1 MKRCPKCKREYDD
14 DLRFCLEDGTPLTR
28 VGITPTIA
36 APTAVLPVSN
46 DQSNT
51 MSSAGR
57 PDVPI
62 PGAGVERDRLN
73 RTYAN
78 TTEPSGSPL
87 MARIVGGVLL
97 LLIVIANVTGMIFW
111 SWFVARRLP
120 LTLAFMAVMLLA
132 MIRAPRHPKASLLAI
147 AALGFDLLETFVYI
161 ILSRTLPANFFQALT
176 VLDSFAA
183 AAVIVMLTLAVVSER
198 PQQQSLII

>member
-28 VGITPTIA
+28 DGITPTIA

-46 DQSNT
+46 DQANT

-62 PGAGVERDRLN
+62 PGAGVERDLAS

-78 TTEPSGSPL
+78 TAEPSGSPL
-87 MARIVGGVLL
+87 TARIVGSVLL
-97 LLIVIANVTGMIFW
+97 LLIVIANVAGMIFW
-111 SWFVARRLP
+111 SWLVVRRLP
-120 LTLAFMAVMLLA
+120 LTLAFMVVILLA
-132 MIRAPRHPKASLLAI
+132 MVRAPRHPKVSLLAI
-147 AALGFDLLETFVYI
+147 TALGFDLLETFVYI
-161 ILSRTLPANFFQALT
+161 ILSRALPANFYYALA
-176 VLDSFAA
+176 VLDSCAA

-198 PQQQSLII
+198 FPQPMVN